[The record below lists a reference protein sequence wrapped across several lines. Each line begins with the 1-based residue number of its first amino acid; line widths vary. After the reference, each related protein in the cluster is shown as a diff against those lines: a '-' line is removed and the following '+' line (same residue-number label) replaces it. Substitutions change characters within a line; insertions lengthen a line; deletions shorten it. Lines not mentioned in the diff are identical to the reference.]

1 MVVETRASRSSSVL
15 LGFLV
20 GGAVPT
26 LSLVVL
32 ALVVVFGLLLGER
45 IVGVGALQSMAFQ
58 LPELG
63 ILSLAMMV
71 ALLSGGLNLSII
83 ATANLCALT
92 MAWVL
97 TTYVPA
103 AHGFMWGGWQVIAVL
118 AGVGVAMIV
127 GLVNGFVIAYL
138 GVSPILATLGT
149 MTMCK
154 GLSIGMTRG
163 NVISGFPE
171 PVVFL
176 GNGTVLGVP
185 VALVVFLA
193 LCVPMAVLLNK
204 SPFGHK
210 IYMIGSSEKAT
221 RYSGVDTKRV
231 LLGVYVCRVCSR
243 WSPRC
248 GHDGALQ
255 LCQRRVWRRLPA
267 GDDPRGS
274 ARRCRSLRRVRQGGR
289 PGHGADPAAGDL
301 LGVQSARFQPVPDSR
316 DLGALIVIVTALGV
330 VVEAVGASER
340 SGALTASC
348 FASKTTASGLN
359 QAGSCASFEIS
370 LNTSRWRT
378 GALMGWASAS
388 IT

>member
-1 MVVETRASRSSSVL
+1 MSTETMASRPQTL
-15 LGFLV
+15 LLRFLH
-20 GGAVPT
+20 GGTVPM
-26 LSLVVL
+26 LSLVLL

-97 TTYVPA
+97 TTHVPA
-103 AHGFMWGGWQVIAVL
+103 AHGFMWGGWQVLAVF
-118 AGVGVAMIV
+118 AGVAVALIV
-127 GLVNGFVIAYL
+127 GLINGFVIAYL

-163 NVISGFPE
+163 NVISGFPD
-171 PVVFL
+171 PIVFL
-176 GNGTVLGVP
+176 GNGTLAGVP
-185 VALVVFLA
+185 VALLIFLA
-193 LCVPMAVLLNK
+193 LCVPVAVLLNK

-231 LLGVYVCRVCSR
+231 LLGVYVLSSLLAVVA
-243 WSPRC
+243 
-248 GHDGALQ
+248 AL
-255 LCQRRVWRRLPA
+255 VMM
-267 GDDPRGS
+267 
-274 ARRCRSLRRVRQGGR
+274 
-289 PGHGADPAAGDL
+289 
-301 LGVQSARFQPVPDSR
+301 ARFNSANAAYGESYLLVTILAAVLGGVDPFGGFGKVGGLVMALILLQVISSAFNLLDFSPFLTVAIW
-316 DLGALIVIVTALGV
+316 GALIVIVTALGV
-330 VVEAVGASER
+330 VVERVGAS
-340 SGALTASC
+340 GV
-348 FASKTTASGLN
+348 
-359 QAGSCASFEIS
+359 QA
-370 LNTSRWRT
+370 R
-378 GALMGWASAS
+378 
-388 IT
+388 

>member
-1 MVVETRASRSSSVL
+1 MSVETPAQRSALVL
-15 LGFLV
+15 LSFLR

-26 LSLVVL
+26 LSLVLL
-32 ALVVVFGLLLGER
+32 ALVGVFWLLLGER

-97 TTYVPA
+97 TTHVPG
-103 AHGFMWGGWQVIAVL
+103 AHGFMWGGWQLIAVL
-118 AGVGVAMIV
+118 AGVAVAAIV
-127 GLVNGFVIAYL
+127 GLINGFVIAYL

-171 PVVFL
+171 PIVFL
-176 GNGTVLGVP
+176 GNGTVAGVP
-185 VALVVFLA
+185 VALLIFLA

-221 RYSGVDTKRV
+221 RYSGVDTRRV
-231 LLGVYVCRVCSR
+231 LLGVYLLSSLLAVVA
-243 WSPRC
+243 
-248 GHDGALQ
+248 AL
-255 LCQRRVWRRLPA
+255 VMM
-267 GDDPRGS
+267 
-274 ARRCRSLRRVRQGGR
+274 
-289 PGHGADPAAGDL
+289 
-301 LGVQSARFQPVPDSR
+301 ARFNSANAAYGESYLLVTILAAVLGGVDPFGGFGKVGGLVMALILLQVISSAFNLLDFSPFLTVAIW
-316 DLGALIVIVTALGV
+316 GALIVIVTALGV
-330 VVEAVGASER
+330 VIEAVGAS
-340 SGALTASC
+340 
-348 FASKTTASGLN
+348 K
-359 QAGSCASFEIS
+359 GSV
-370 LNTSRWRT
+370 R
-378 GALMGWASAS
+378 
-388 IT
+388 